1 MSTNLFGS
9 YGCGGASRRDAGDGS
24 GRDGTVEEILAGLGL
39 NPYEI
44 LVTCGDE
51 LLLADDVVSG
61 EQVLV
66 TTSIVHGG

>member
-1 MSTNLFGS
+1 MVVVELP
-9 YGCGGASRRDAGDGS
+9 DGTRATVP
-24 GRDGTVEEILAGLGL
+24 GGTVEEILAGLGL

-44 LVTCGDE
+44 LVTCGGE

>member
-1 MSTNLFGS
+1 MVVVQLP
-9 YGCGGASRRDAGDGS
+9 DGTRATVP
-24 GRDGTVEEILAGLGL
+24 GGTVEEILAGLGL